1 MAITGLTSTTKK
13 NLQLDAGALYKNF
26 IVGSDT
32 PETATA
38 KLLGATVGGA
48 TLAIVPEV
56 RQISVD
62 GAKGP
67 TKGFEV
73 IDSWTATLTAN
84 LKEVT
89 KESIAL
95 ALGAATVDTSSSTL
109 PTGYAEVTP
118 KADFENS
125 DYLTNVTW
133 IGKISGST
141 NPIMI
146 VLKNALCMN
155 GFNFTVADKAEGQVP
170 LVLTAHYDVSNL
182 DSVPVE
188 FYTPTISTL

>member
-1 MAITGLTSTTKK
+1 MITGLTSTTKK

-32 PETATA
+32 PASATA

-48 TLAIVPEV
+48 TLSIVPEV

-84 LKEVT
+84 LKEVN
-89 KESIAL
+89 KDSVIL
-95 ALGAATVDTSSSTL
+95 ALGAAETDDQSTV
-109 PTGYAEVTP
+109 TGYTKVQVN
-118 KADFENS
+118 KDFADT

-133 IGKISGST
+133 VGTIAGSN
-141 NPIMI
+141 NPMMI
-146 VLKNALCMN
+146 VLKNALCTN
-155 GFNFTVADKAEGQVP
+155 GFTFTVADKQEGQIPIVM
-170 LVLTAHYDVSNL
+170 TAHYAVDAL
-182 DSVPVE
+182 DAVPVE
-188 FYTPTISTL
+188 IYTPVLSTL